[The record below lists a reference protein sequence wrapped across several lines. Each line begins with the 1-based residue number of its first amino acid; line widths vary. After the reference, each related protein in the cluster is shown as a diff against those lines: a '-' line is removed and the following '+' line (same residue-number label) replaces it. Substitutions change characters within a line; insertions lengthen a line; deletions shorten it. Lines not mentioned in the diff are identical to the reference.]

1 LFFIAAKIVISLHKQ
16 ENPGK
21 KNARIFKNQKP
32 KFMKPFSCRN
42 YHSCKASLSRSAAK
56 ILFFSKMQVFFQKKV
71 IFYLIGYYQTN

>member
-1 LFFIAAKIVISLHKQ
+1 LFFIAAKIVISLYKQ

-42 YHSCKASLSRSAAK
+42 YHSCKASLFKKRCK
-56 ILFFSKMQVFFQKKV
+56 NTIFF
-71 IFYLIGYYQTN
+71 